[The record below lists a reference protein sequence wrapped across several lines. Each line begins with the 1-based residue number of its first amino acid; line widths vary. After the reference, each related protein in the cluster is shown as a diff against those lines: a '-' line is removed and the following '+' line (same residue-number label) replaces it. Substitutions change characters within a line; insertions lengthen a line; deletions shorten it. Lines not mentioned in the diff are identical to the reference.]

1 MVKPALFLCL
11 LVFAI
16 VPASAQAQDQDD
28 DDGAYE
34 GSSAGDPPEE
44 MTTIIVR
51 IDRNSSPFPR
61 SQLPTSQLPQ
71 SQLPESTAFPTER

>member
-1 MVKPALFLCL
+1 
-11 LVFAI
+11 
-16 VPASAQAQDQDD
+16 
-28 DDGAYE
+28 
-34 GSSAGDPPEE
+34 